1 MKWFTLAVLVLV
13 SVGCASQKDVLDL
26 QKEVAT
32 LKGAQ
37 RIDSDQEQ
45 TQKLHLEWAIR
56 QANTGRLDCRAE
68 AETARNEGLHKNG
81 TPDPAHKGW
90 YTGNRDVFKELDE
103 EEARADADCQ
113 HEYEDAVQSAKV
125 LNAE

>member
-1 MKWFTLAVLVLV
+1 
-13 SVGCASQKDVLDL
+13 
-26 QKEVAT
+26 
-32 LKGAQ
+32 
-37 RIDSDQEQ
+37 
-45 TQKLHLEWAIR
+45 
-56 QANTGRLDCRAE
+56 
-68 AETARNEGLHKNG
+68 LHKNG